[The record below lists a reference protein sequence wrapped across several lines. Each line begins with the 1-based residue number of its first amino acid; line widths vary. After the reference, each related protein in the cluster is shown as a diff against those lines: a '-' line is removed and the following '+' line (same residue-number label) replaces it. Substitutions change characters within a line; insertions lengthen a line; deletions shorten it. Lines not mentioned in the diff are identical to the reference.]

1 MTVANADAG
10 IEVSRMLPD
19 TLIYNFPTLAFIMLD
34 VLPATVPFPAF
45 VRPSELRSW
54 NKCGTATLGG

>member
-1 MTVANADAG
+1 
-10 IEVSRMLPD
+10 MLPD